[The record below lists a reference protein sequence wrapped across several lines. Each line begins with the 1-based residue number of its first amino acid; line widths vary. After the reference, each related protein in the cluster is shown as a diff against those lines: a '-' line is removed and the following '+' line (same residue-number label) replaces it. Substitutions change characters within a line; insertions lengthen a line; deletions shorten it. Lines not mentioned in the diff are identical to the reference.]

1 MRLNQRINHGEI
13 VGYYPVLRD
22 MCELGRES
30 DQYTHLP
37 SLATLWSVSGFSTHI
52 YSTHLH
58 IYTTLSATHIRGQEL
73 GTQCEVGPG
82 QAQQCL
88 YSRPG

>member
-22 MCELGRES
+22 MCELGGES

-37 SLATLWSVSGFSTHI
+37 CYTLVSVRVF
-52 YSTHLH
+52 YTHLLYTSIH
-58 IYTTLSATHIRGQEL
+58 LHTTLSATHIGGQEL

-88 YSRPG
+88 YTRPG

>member
-22 MCELGRES
+22 MCELAGES

-37 SLATLWSVSGFSTHI
+37 SPATLWSVSGFSTHI
-52 YSTHLH
+52 YTLH
-58 IYTTLSATHIRGQEL
+58 WVLHTF
-73 GTQCEVGPG
+73 VGK
-82 QAQQCL
+82 
-88 YSRPG
+88 S

>member
-37 SLATLWSVSGFSTHI
+37 SPAALWSVSGFSTHI
-52 YSTHLH
+52 YTLH
-58 IYTTLSATHIRGQEL
+58 IYTSTLHWVLHTF
-73 GTQCEVGPG
+73 VGK
-82 QAQQCL
+82 
-88 YSRPG
+88 S

>member
-22 MCELGRES
+22 MCELVGES

-52 YSTHLH
+52 YT
-58 IYTTLSATHIRGQEL
+58 ATHKSTL
-73 GTQCEVGPG
+73 HWVLHTFVGK
-82 QAQQCL
+82 
-88 YSRPG
+88 S